1 MAEHLA
7 VNQGVVGSS
16 PIASAIYGLLEK
28 RLNSHAFHACIHG
41 FESRTGHQMETMDWQ
56 MSVLFLLMQ
65 GLDGDATIRKRG
77 FL

>member
-41 FESRTGHQMETMDWQ
+41 FESRTGHQMLQILNVIGMDDYKFKLPTVQ
-56 MSVLFLLMQ
+56 RNRDPQ
-65 GLDGDATIRKRG
+65 
-77 FL
+77 